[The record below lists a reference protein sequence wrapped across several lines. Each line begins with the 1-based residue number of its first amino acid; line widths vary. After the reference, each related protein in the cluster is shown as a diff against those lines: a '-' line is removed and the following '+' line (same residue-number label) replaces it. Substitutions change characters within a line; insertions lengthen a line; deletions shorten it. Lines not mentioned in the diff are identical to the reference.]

1 MLQSEERELFQEMEA
16 KNDTVIDRQA
26 RMRERAKY
34 LQEKRESERKKVVAE
49 KLDQL
54 FRYWKCKHMGIHYSS

>member
-1 MLQSEERELFQEMEA
+1 METKNDVVLERE
-16 KNDTVIDRQA
+16 T

-34 LQEKRESERKKVVAE
+34 LREKRESERQKVVAE

-54 FRYWKCKHMGIHYSS
+54 AR

>member
-1 MLQSEERELFQEMEA
+1 MLQSEERELLQEMDS
-16 KNDTVIDRQA
+16 KKDTVIERQT

-34 LQEKRESERKKVVAE
+34 LHEKRESERRKVVAE

-54 FRYWKCKHMGIHYSS
+54 FR

>member
-1 MLQSEERELFQEMEA
+1 MLREMEA
-16 KNDTVIDRQA
+16 KEDTVLDRQA

-34 LQEKRESERKKVVAE
+34 LQEKRERERQKVVAE

-54 FRYWKCKHMGIHYSS
+54 FR